1 MQSRALA
8 GIGLTLSVAC
18 SMRADFDATG
28 FRCDLEERCPAGQ
41 ACVDG
46 FCSQA
51 APVVDASVEP
61 VDPVLAPWA
70 ATSSLPEARDYNHQH
85 AAAMNG
91 HVYLIGGYGPELAE
105 VATVF
110 YAPANPDGTL
120 AAWASTAALPEPRAL
135 SDVVVKDDVI
145 YVIGGANAAVAR
157 NSVYRAQVAG
167 GGVIDEWIASSP
179 LPLPLK
185 AHGAVVAG
193 DHVIVV
199 GGGDDANLRRAEVF
213 VARIQDGGAL
223 GAWQATMP
231 LPEPRANAGV
241 VYEGGFLYVIGGDD
255 EEEQSQATVLVA
267 PVDPDSGEVGPWST
281 GDPLPE
287 ARWAGTAAHDAGY
300 LYFIAGTGASDSAQV
315 LHAPIEADGV
325 TGAWQLDFSLPGPR
339 RRHATAVL
347 DGVFYVLGGTAGTE
361 VLYAD
366 TPDP

>member
-8 GIGLTLSVAC
+8 GIGLALCVAC

-28 FRCDLEERCPAGQ
+28 FRCDLVEGCPAGQ
-41 ACVDG
+41 VCVDG
-46 FCSQA
+46 FCRQAGPVDA
-51 APVVDASVEP
+51 APEP

-70 ATSSLPEARDYNHQH
+70 ATSAIPEPRDYTHQH
-85 AAAMNG
+85 AAATSGN
-91 HVYLIGGYGPELAE
+91 VYLIGGYGSEAAE

-110 YAPANPDGTL
+110 HAPVNPDGTL
-120 AAWASTAALPEPRAL
+120 AAWASTASLPEPRAL
-135 SDVVVKDDVI
+135 SDVVVHEDLI
-145 YVIGGANAAVAR
+145 YVIGGANASVAR
-157 NSVYRAQVAG
+157 SSVYRAPVAG
-167 GGVIDEWIASSP
+167 GGVIEEWIASSP

-199 GGGDDANLRRAEVF
+199 GGGDDANLRRAEVL

-231 LPEPRANAGV
+231 LPEPRANAAV

-255 EEEQSQATVLVA
+255 EEEELVATVFVA
-267 PVDPDSGEVGPWST
+267 PVDPDSGDVGPWST

-287 ARWAGTAAHDAGY
+287 PRRAGTAAHDAGY
-300 LYFIAGTGASDSAQV
+300 LYFIGGSGASDSAQV
-315 LHAPIEADGV
+315 LHARIEADGR
-325 TGAWQLDFSLPGPR
+325 TGAWELDFALPGPR
-339 RRHATAVL
+339 HRHATAVL
-347 DGVFYVLGGTAGTE
+347 DGVFYVLGGSAETD